1 MTAWEANRCHV
12 GNIRP
17 VFVFVVFHPSSC
29 RVVIVFLAGF
39 LCRLKTKPE
48 SKQCISK
55 SMHRGCAFCKKGK
68 DQRKISLRKET
79 ECWIPWVYQ
88 SFKAAAIRRMFAKG
102 SPLLKIG
109 PCIWALPFGGAGVVN
124 GCPDGLL
131 PFFSNFL
138 FRGFQNTR
146 QNGLCTF

>member
-1 MTAWEANRCHV
+1 MTAWEAYRCHV
-12 GNIRP
+12 GNIQS
-17 VFVFVVFHPSSC
+17 VFVFVVFRPSSC

-79 ECWIPWVYQ
+79 ECWIPRVYQ
-88 SFKAAAIRRMFAKG
+88 SFKAAAIRGLFAKG
-102 SPLLKIG
+102 SPLLKSG
-109 PCIWALPFGGAGVVN
+109 PCIWALPFGGW
-124 GCPDGLL
+124 GLL
-131 PFFSNFL
+131 TVA
-138 FRGFQNTR
+138 RMAC
-146 QNGLCTF
+146 CTFFQFLVQGVSERSPGWFMHF

>member
-1 MTAWEANRCHV
+1 MWPTWHV
-12 GNIRP
+12 GNLWPI
-17 VFVFVVFHPSSC
+17 FVFVVFRPSSC

-88 SFKAAAIRRMFAKG
+88 SFKAAAIRGLFAKG
-102 SPLLKIG
+102 SPLLKSG
-109 PCIWALPFGGAGVVN
+109 PCIWALPFGGSGVVN

-131 PFFSNFL
+131 PFFSYFM
-138 FRGFQNTR
+138 FRGFQNACKD
-146 QNGLCTF
+146 GLCTF